1 MPTGNR
7 AHTYGSKHQAYCEG
21 KEKSILAKF
30 LVAVFNGRRNSLG
43 QDIISL
49 QSVVYSLDILELDM
63 A

>member
-1 MPTGNR
+1 MDQSIKL
-7 AHTYGSKHQAYCEG
+7 AV
-21 KEKSILAKF
+21 KEKKKPVLAKL
-30 LVAVFNGRRNSLG
+30 LVAAFNGRRNPLS